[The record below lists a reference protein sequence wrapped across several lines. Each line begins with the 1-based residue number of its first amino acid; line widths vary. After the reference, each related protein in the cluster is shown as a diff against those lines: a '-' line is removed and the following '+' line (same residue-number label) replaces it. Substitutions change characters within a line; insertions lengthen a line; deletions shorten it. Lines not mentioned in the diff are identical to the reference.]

1 MLKMFEKKRTPIS
14 DPTKVRGVLAF
25 KAHRLCVSLHSSLQC
40 KKEEEEARET
50 NGREDE
56 EGGEIDRL
64 FKVDNLVFR
73 YKFVNFRANNDPVSP
88 NRFAQPASE
97 RRRKTLKR
105 LEDLGLKVKAKIWP

>member
-25 KAHRLCVSLHSSLQC
+25 KAHRLCVSLNSRLEC
-40 KKEEEEARET
+40 KKEEEKARET

-88 NRFAQPASE
+88 NRLAQTTSNS
-97 RRRKTLKR
+97 LKR
-105 LEDLGLKVKAKIWP
+105 FGFFCLKLKAGIWP